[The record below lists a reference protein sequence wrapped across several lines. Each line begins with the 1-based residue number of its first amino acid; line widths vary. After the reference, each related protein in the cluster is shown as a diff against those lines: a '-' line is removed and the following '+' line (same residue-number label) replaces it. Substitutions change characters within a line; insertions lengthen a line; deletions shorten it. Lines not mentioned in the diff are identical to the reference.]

1 MKLAIINDTHFGI
14 RNDSPYF
21 LEQTLSYFETHFFP
35 YLIENNIKTVLHL
48 GDLFDRRKYINFHT
62 LAQVRSRFF
71 DKLKSLDIKI
81 YITIGNHDTYFK
93 NTNDLN
99 SLTQL
104 FSDEEHVNIIES
116 PQILNFDDLCIGM
129 LPWIAKENEKQC
141 FDFIQSCSCPII
153 AGHFEIAG
161 FQVMNGV
168 VHPTGIK
175 ENVFNRFEMVLSG
188 HFHLKQTSKNI
199 HYLGTQYQLNF
210 GDVNSKKGFHVL
222 DTATRNL
229 EFIHNPNDL
238 FHLIKYKD
246 ETDEQVKLLDK
257 LPSLLKNCYVK
268 VIVSTKNKP
277 FTFDKFIDAL
287 YATPVYELSIVEDYQ
302 DKQNET
308 DIDIAEDTLSIINKE
323 IDTLEKVKDKAKL
336 KVIIK
341 DLYMESLT
349 L

>member
-21 LEQTLSYFETHFFP
+21 LEKSLEYFETHFFP
-35 YLIENNIKTVLHL
+35 YLKENNIKTVLHL

-62 LAQVRSRFF
+62 LAQVRERFF
-71 DKLKSLDIKI
+71 NVLKELDVKI

-104 FSDEEHVNIIES
+104 LDAESHVAIIEK
-116 PQILNFDDLCIGM
+116 PTELNFNDLCIGM
-129 LPWIAKENEKQC
+129 IPWIAKENEQEC
-141 FDFIQSCSCPII
+141 FDFIQNCSCPIVM
-153 AGHFEIAG
+153 GHFEIAG

-168 VHPTGIK
+168 VHPIGIK
-175 ENVFNRFEMVLSG
+175 ESAFNRFEMVLSG
-188 HFHLKQTSKNI
+188 HFHIKQTSKNI

-210 GDVNSKKGFHVL
+210 GDVNSNKGFHVL
-222 DTATRNL
+222 DTTTRNL
-229 EFIHNPNDL
+229 EFIRNPNDL

-246 ETDEQVKLLDK
+246 ETDEQVLMLDK
-257 LPSLLKNCYVK
+257 LPAKLKNCYVK
-268 VIVSTKNKP
+268 VIVNNKNKP
-277 FTFDKFIDAL
+277 FTFDKFIDSL
-287 YATPVYELSIVEDYQ
+287 YAAPVYELSIVEDYQ
-302 DKQNET
+302 EKQSET
-308 DIDIAEDTLSIINKE
+308 DIDIAEDTISIINKE
-323 IDTLEKVKDKAKL
+323 IDSLEKVKDKSKL
-336 KVIIK
+336 KVLIK